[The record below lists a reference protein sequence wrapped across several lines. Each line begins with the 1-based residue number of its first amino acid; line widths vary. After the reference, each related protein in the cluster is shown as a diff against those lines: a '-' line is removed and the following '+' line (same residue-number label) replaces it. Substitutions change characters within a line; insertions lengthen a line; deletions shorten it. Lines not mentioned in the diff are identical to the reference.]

1 MACHCISVLALGRW
15 DCLMS
20 EAWGCMCVRVIMAA
34 AADEDWVG
42 WICQFGV

>member
-1 MACHCISVLALGRW
+1 
-15 DCLMS
+15 MS
-20 EAWGCMCVRVIMAA
+20 EAWGCMCVRVLMAAAA